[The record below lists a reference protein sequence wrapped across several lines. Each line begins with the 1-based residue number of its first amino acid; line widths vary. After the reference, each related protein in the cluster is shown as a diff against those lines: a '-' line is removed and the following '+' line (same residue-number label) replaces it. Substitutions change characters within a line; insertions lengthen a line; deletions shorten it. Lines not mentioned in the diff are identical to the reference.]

1 MFGDNKLLDFFSQ
14 GIDLENEEVLIQTS
28 VVEED
33 RITEYSENINNE
45 DGISPKK
52 DAEAGL
58 VVETESDARGE
69 IPVLSKPSRGPR
81 YFDPADFSLPE
92 CDNYD
97 RSKKAKKKRKRCYI
111 CGDTRHEGQRCKQV
125 NECVICSKKG
135 HLVIN
140 CPNKKVEV
148 DSTSKIC
155 LMCGNT
161 GHDMFSCS
169 SSYDAEDLK
178 AIECYICRKVGHL
191 CCAEDKTEGPRGEGS
206 CYNCGQSGHFG
217 PECPKLIEAA
227 NLLKLL
233 CSKCGDNGHS
243 PQECTKPISAKKA
256 KRMAREIRRQKM
268 PAVNLSYQ
276 TQPRQWAGPQT
287 TGPYY
292 CGSNVWLSP
301 AAAAIAR
308 ATQVPNAF
316 NPLTPNGN
324 EGKIPEVP
332 LDQET
337 ETMQQNSVYL
347 TTEVPH
353 VMRDCRKGTQ
363 IPKLIGNMRTEIP
376 KLPLNQETETIL
388 PQRATQN
395 EQQNSI
401 YPTTQVPHPMWDCKK
416 GTQIPQPHLNCQPG
430 IMLPQAEF
438 RALQNSLALGT
449 QIPKVPLNQQTGTMV
464 PQIAT
469 QIQQTPFYPM
479 TQLSHPTR
487 DFNKGT
493 QIPQPHLNHQSGI
506 MLPQAEYRVPQNS
519 SGLPAHLPHSIWN
532 SGQRLPSRSTPVMIG
547 QAGTQI
553 PQHPLN
559 HQAGIMLPHQFFNH
573 QTNAPFPYQNRSKQ
587 A

>member
-1 MFGDNKLLDFFSQ
+1 MEPMNCVNA
-14 GIDLENEEVLIQTS
+14 IDLENEEVLIQTS
-28 VVEED
+28 LLEED
-33 RITEYSENINNE
+33 MITEYSENINNE

-58 VVETESDARGE
+58 VVETDSDAKGE

-81 YFDPADFSLPE
+81 YFDPAGFSLPE
-92 CDNYD
+92 CNNNYD
-97 RSKKAKKKRKRCYI
+97 RSKKSKKKRKRCYI

-125 NECVICSKKG
+125 NECFICSKKG

-155 LMCGNT
+155 LMCGST

-169 SSYDAEDLK
+169 SSYDSEDLK
-178 AIECYICRKVGHL
+178 AIECYICGKVGHL
-191 CCAEDKTEGPRGEGS
+191 CCAENKTEGLRGEGS
-206 CYNCGQSGHFG
+206 CYNCGESGHFG

-227 NLLKLL
+227 NLLKLI

-256 KRMAREIRRQKM
+256 KRMAREIRRQNM
-268 PAVNLSYQ
+268 PTVNLSYQ
-276 TQPRQWAGPQT
+276 TQPRQTAGP
-287 TGPYY
+287 Y
-292 CGSNVWLSP
+292 CGSNVWSSP
-301 AAAAIAR
+301 AAAATAR

-316 NPLTPNGN
+316 NPLTLNGN

-332 LDQET
+332 L
-337 ETMQQNSVYL
+337 
-347 TTEVPH
+347 
-353 VMRDCRKGTQ
+353 
-363 IPKLIGNMRTEIP
+363 
-376 KLPLNQETETIL
+376 NQEAETIL

-395 EQQNSI
+395 EQQNSF
-401 YPTTQVPHPMWDCKK
+401 YPMTQVPHPMWDCKK

-438 RALQNSLALGT
+438 RVLQNSLTLGT

-479 TQLSHPTR
+479 TQPPHPTW
-487 DFNKGT
+487 DCNKGT
-493 QIPQPHLNHQSGI
+493 QIPQPHNHQSGI
-506 MLPQAEYRVPQNS
+506 LLPQAEYRVPQNS
-519 SGLPAHLPHSIWN
+519 SVLPAHPPHSIWN

-559 HQAGIMLPHQFFNH
+559 HQAGIMLPHQVFNH
-573 QTNAPFPYQNRSKQ
+573 QTNAPFPCQNRSKQ
-587 A
+587 T

>member
-1 MFGDNKLLDFFSQ
+1 MEPMNCVTVGFNLNNLQMIQCSSNEA
-14 GIDLENEEVLIQTS
+14 IDLENEEVLIQTS
-28 VVEED
+28 LLEED
-33 RITEYSENINNE
+33 MITEYSENINNE

-69 IPVLSKPSRGPR
+69 NPVLSKPSRGPR
-81 YFDPADFSLPE
+81 YFDPADFSLTE
-92 CDNYD
+92 SNNNYD
-97 RSKKAKKKRKRCYI
+97 RSKKSKKKRKRCYI

-125 NECVICSKKG
+125 NECFICSKKG

-169 SSYDAEDLK
+169 SSYDSEDLK
-178 AIECYICRKVGHL
+178 AIECYICGKVGHL
-191 CCAEDKTEGPRGEGS
+191 CCAENKTEGPRKEGS
-206 CYNCGQSGHFG
+206 CYNCGESGHFG
-217 PECPKLIEAA
+217 SECPKLIEAA

-276 TQPRQWAGPQT
+276 TQ
-287 TGPYY
+287 
-292 CGSNVWLSP
+292 
-301 AAAAIAR
+301 
-308 ATQVPNAF
+308 VPNAF

-324 EGKIPEVP
+324 KGKIPQVP
-332 LDQET
+332 I

-353 VMRDCRKGTQ
+353 MTRDCGKGTQ
-363 IPKLIGNMRTEIP
+363 VPQNSLELPTEITG
-376 KLPLNQETETIL
+376 LPLNQETGTML
-388 PQRATQN
+388 PLQTATQI
-395 EQQNSI
+395 QQQKI
-401 YPTTQVPHPMWDCKK
+401 VYPMAGVPHPMWNCKK
-416 GTQIPQPHLNCQPG
+416 GTQIPQPHLSCQPG

-449 QIPKVPLNQQTGTMV
+449 QIPKVALNQQTGTMV

-479 TQLSHPTR
+479 TQLPHPTR
-487 DFNKGT
+487 DFNKGS

-506 MLPQAEYRVPQNS
+506 VLPQAEYRVPQNS
-519 SGLPAHLPHSIWN
+519 SDLPAHLPHSIWN

-547 QAGTQI
+547 
-553 PQHPLN
+553 
-559 HQAGIMLPHQFFNH
+559 
-573 QTNAPFPYQNRSKQ
+573 
-587 A
+587 